1 MDEFNDMGFQS
12 SDIGMSSDMGSDIV
26 TDMGADMDTE
36 INSDMNS
43 SVDMAINT
51 ELNSDLNT
59 EMDEPEADID
69 FEALE
74 DQPIV
79 TASETEEM
87 EKKVEE
93 INQEDERDEL
103 EEIQK
108 EQINETEEQKE
119 EQEEVKG
126 YLDDDNIWHGDKGD
140 EPLYGKD
147 GELRDL
153 NEEEVPLEEGELDEI
168 AQRENGK
175 EIDQEDERNELE
187 EIQEE
192 QINEIEEQINEI
204 EEQINEIEEQKEEQ
218 EEVKGY
224 LDDDNIWH
232 GDEGDEPLYG
242 KDGELRDLN
251 EEEVPLK
258 DGELGEIAQT
268 EEEKEIDQEDERY
281 ESKEIQEEQINEID
295 EQKEEQEEVKGYL
308 DDDNIWHGD
317 EGDEPLYGKD
327 GELRDLNE
335 EEVPLKDGELEE
347 YVPYEETDEYK
358 NKIAE
363 DAETEDIRQGF
374 IDHLREYNTNET
386 NEQIARQ
393 EKINQNSDV
402 KQENEEKYINYDE
415 TQEYK
420 DIIKEKS
427 EKEGEKLH
435 KGFLNHLKKWNKK

>member
-1 MDEFNDMGFQS
+1 MDEFNDMSFQS

-192 QINEIEEQINEI
+192 QINEIEEQ
-204 EEQINEIEEQKEEQ
+204 KEEQ

-232 GDEGDEPLYG
+232 GDSWDEPLYG

-251 EEEVPLK
+251 EEEVPLE
-258 DGELGEIAQT
+258 DGELEEYIQKDVSKEVDEKNEKDEIRIPEEFQKGEQDEGIYDGT
-268 EEEKEIDQEDERY
+268 EVIPDIEDEEIYDRPEAIQNIENAEIY
-281 ESKEIQEEQINEID
+281 AEKKQNSSKEE
-295 EQKEEQEEVKGYL
+295 
-308 DDDNIWHGD
+308 
-317 EGDEPLYGKD
+317 
-327 GELRDLNE
+327 R
-335 EEVPLKDGELEE
+335 LEE

-358 NKIAE
+358 NKIAG
-363 DAETEDIRQGF
+363 DAETEEIRQGF
-374 IDHLREYNTNET
+374 IDHLREYNTDET
-386 NEQIARQ
+386 NERIKRQ
-393 EKINQNSDV
+393 EGINRNSDV
-402 KQENEEKYINYDE
+402 KQDNGEQYINYDE

>member
-59 EMDEPEADID
+59 EMDESEADID

-79 TASETEEM
+79 TAS
-87 EKKVEE
+87 
-93 INQEDERDEL
+93 
-103 EEIQK
+103 
-108 EQINETEEQKE
+108 ETEEQKE

-126 YLDDDNIWHGDKGD
+126 YLDDDNIWHGDSWD

-153 NEEEVPLEEGELDEI
+153 NEEEVPLEDG
-168 AQRENGK
+168 
-175 EIDQEDERNELE
+175 ELE
-187 EIQEE
+187 EYIQKDVSKEVDEKNEKDEIRIPEE
-192 QINEIEEQINEI
+192 FQKGEQDEGIYDGTEVIPDIEDEEIYDRPEAIQNIENAEI
-204 EEQINEIEEQKEEQ
+204 YAEKKQNSSKEE
-218 EEVKGY
+218 
-224 LDDDNIWH
+224 
-232 GDEGDEPLYG
+232 
-242 KDGELRDLN
+242 R
-251 EEEVPLK
+251 
-258 DGELGEIAQT
+258 
-268 EEEKEIDQEDERY
+268 
-281 ESKEIQEEQINEID
+281 
-295 EQKEEQEEVKGYL
+295 
-308 DDDNIWHGD
+308 
-317 EGDEPLYGKD
+317 
-327 GELRDLNE
+327 
-335 EEVPLKDGELEE
+335 LEE

-358 NKIAE
+358 NKIAG
-363 DAETEDIRQGF
+363 DAETEEIRQGF
-374 IDHLREYNTNET
+374 IDHLREYNTDET
-386 NEQIARQ
+386 NEQIKRQ
-393 EKINQNSDV
+393 EGINQNNDV
-402 KQENEEKYINYDE
+402 KQDNGEQYINYDE

-427 EKEGEKLH
+427 EKEGQNLH

>member
-59 EMDEPEADID
+59 EMDESEADID

-79 TASETEEM
+79 TAS
-87 EKKVEE
+87 
-93 INQEDERDEL
+93 
-103 EEIQK
+103 
-108 EQINETEEQKE
+108 ETEEQKE

-192 QINEIEEQINEI
+192 QINEIEEQ
-204 EEQINEIEEQKEEQ
+204 KEEQ

-232 GDEGDEPLYG
+232 GDKGDEPLYG

-251 EEEVPLK
+251 EEEVPLEE
-258 DGELGEIAQT
+258 GELEEYIQKDVSKEVDEKNEKDEIRIPEEFQKGEQDEGIYDGT
-268 EEEKEIDQEDERY
+268 EVIPDIEDEEIYDRPEAIQNIENAEIY
-281 ESKEIQEEQINEID
+281 AEKKQNSSKEE
-295 EQKEEQEEVKGYL
+295 
-308 DDDNIWHGD
+308 
-317 EGDEPLYGKD
+317 
-327 GELRDLNE
+327 R
-335 EEVPLKDGELEE
+335 LEE

>member
-1 MDEFNDMGFQS
+1 MDEFNDMSFQS

-126 YLDDDNIWHGDKGD
+126 YLDDDNIWHGDSWD

-153 NEEEVPLEEGELDEI
+153 NEEEVPLEDG
-168 AQRENGK
+168 
-175 EIDQEDERNELE
+175 ELE
-187 EIQEE
+187 EYIQKDVSKEVDEKNEKDEIRIPEE
-192 QINEIEEQINEI
+192 FQKGEQDEGIYDGTEVIPDIEDEEIYDRPEAIQNIENAEI
-204 EEQINEIEEQKEEQ
+204 YAEKKQNSSKEE
-218 EEVKGY
+218 
-224 LDDDNIWH
+224 
-232 GDEGDEPLYG
+232 
-242 KDGELRDLN
+242 R
-251 EEEVPLK
+251 
-258 DGELGEIAQT
+258 
-268 EEEKEIDQEDERY
+268 
-281 ESKEIQEEQINEID
+281 
-295 EQKEEQEEVKGYL
+295 
-308 DDDNIWHGD
+308 
-317 EGDEPLYGKD
+317 
-327 GELRDLNE
+327 
-335 EEVPLKDGELEE
+335 LEE

-358 NKIAE
+358 NKIAG
-363 DAETEDIRQGF
+363 DAETEEIRQGF
-374 IDHLREYNTNET
+374 IDHLREYNTDET
-386 NEQIARQ
+386 NERIKRQ
-393 EKINQNSDV
+393 EGINRNSDV
-402 KQENEEKYINYDE
+402 KQDNGEQYINYDE